1 MLTRLLSNDFPRSK
15 PLAIVL
21 VLIFLALAFTPFL
34 IPGVK
39 ALNVAAKVLVF
50 IVLVASF
57 DLLLGYTGI
66 VSFAHTMFF
75 GIGAYGVAIASTRL
89 GAGWSSLAIG
99 IAAALAL
106 SFVLAAA
113 IGLFSLR
120 VRAIFFS
127 MITLAFAA
135 AFQTLASQLSEFT
148 GGEDGLTF
156 KMPEVLSPGFSLS
169 ETPFLGVSLDG
180 RLICYYLLFVV
191 AVVLFLAMLR
201 IVNSPFGRVLQAIRE
216 NEFRAEAIGYRVVV
230 YRTVSSVLSALF
242 ATLAGAMLAI
252 WLRYNGPDTT
262 LSFEIMLDV
271 LLIVVIGGMGTIYG
285 AAIGSGL
292 FVIAQSYL
300 QDLLKLASDAASGLP
315 WLAALLSPDRW
326 LLWLGVL
333 FVLSVYYFPTGVV
346 GRLRALRVQPAPRL
360 PSPPAAPV
368 AASHKSIQGDYVENS

>member
-1 MLTRLLSNDFPRSK
+1 MLNRILSNDLPRNRA
-15 PLAIVL
+15 LAIVL
-21 VLIFLALAFTPFL
+21 VLLLLGLAAAPFL

-39 ALNVAAKVLVF
+39 ALNVAAKILVF

-75 GIGAYGVAIASTRL
+75 GIGAYGIAIASTRMGPGW
-89 GAGWSSLAIG
+89 GALLAG
-99 IAAALAL
+99 LAGALAL
-106 SFVLAAA
+106 SFVLALA

-135 AFQTLASQLSEFT
+135 AFQTLASQLSEVT

-156 KMPEVLSPGFSLS
+156 KMPEWISPSFELG
-169 ETPFLGVSLDG
+169 EFLGVAVDG
-180 RLICYYLLFVV
+180 KIVCYYLLF
-191 AVVLFLAMLR
+191 ACALLLLLAMLR

-230 YRTVSSVLSALF
+230 YRTISSILSALF
-242 ATLAGAMLAI
+242 ATLAGAMLAV

-271 LLIVVIGGMGTIYG
+271 LLIVVIGGMGTVYG

-300 QDLLKLASDAASGLP
+300 QDLLKLGSDAVVAWP
-315 WLAALLSPDRW
+315 WLSALLSPDRW

-333 FVLSVYYFPTGVV
+333 FVLSVYYFPTGIV
-346 GRLRALRVQPAPRL
+346 GRLRGQGGQPASRR
-360 PSPPAAPV
+360 PAPKNNPKEE
-368 AASHKSIQGDYVENS
+368 S